1 MSRAKDCDSDSDLD
15 DPDVEE
21 LELLRKALGNQYTAV
36 SPSSRCSTDYR
47 CFIWRQELA
56 KKTTQGLMG
65 AARNLFSA
73 LSQFGVHDGY
83 DEADVEDEADDDGE
97 ADEEG
102 IQDAPQDECPGLVPE
117 RLNADAGAS
126 PQHDSMENTDAQPP
140 VESGGEEEGEQDV
153 DEEDE
158 EDDEEWEPAPTRT
171 ELLQDAVQYLQ
182 QASAE
187 HEEQDAAAA
196 TQEEEPVQVRQSCYL
211 LGLHVSLML
220 MCRIRELIS
229 FQVA

>member
-1 MSRAKDCDSDSDLD
+1 MLH
-15 DPDVEE
+15 
-21 LELLRKALGNQYTAV
+21 
-36 SPSSRCSTDYR
+36 
-47 CFIWRQELA
+47 LA
-56 KKTTQGLMG
+56 SGAGQKSTQGLIG
-65 AARNLFSA
+65 AALNLFPA

-83 DEADVEDEADDDGE
+83 DEADVEDEADDGGE

-102 IQDAPQDECPGLVPE
+102 IKHAPQDKCPGLVPE
-117 RLNADAGAS
+117 RLDADAGAS

-140 VESGGEEEGEQDV
+140 VVSEGEEEGEQDV

-171 ELLQDAVQYLQ
+171 ELLQDAVQYLR

-196 TQEEEPVQVRQSCYL
+196 TQEEEPVQVQQSCYQ

-220 MCRIRELIS
+220 MCRIRVPIS
-229 FQVA
+229 FLSGLSLSRRSTCPPSRCDAVHTSCS